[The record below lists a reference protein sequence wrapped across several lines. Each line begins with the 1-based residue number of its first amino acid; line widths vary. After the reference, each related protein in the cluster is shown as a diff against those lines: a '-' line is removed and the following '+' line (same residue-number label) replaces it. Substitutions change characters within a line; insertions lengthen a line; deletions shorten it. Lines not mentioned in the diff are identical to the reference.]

1 MNNLVTKNTA
11 RITLICTADR
21 GRPVVAA
28 LGRPLGELKPDRRKA
43 ADFVSV
49 LSRFHIVGRSS
60 SGYKSS
66 VHASVLH
73 KDQVHLSDVLWSAA
87 RRIRC
92 MLPDSVI
99 GALGIEF
106 AQSLGA
112 HKEVSSVYSIRLFL
126 EAGNAEQEARWGS
139 KTLPLHITMAIVN
152 TNNTVMKKTPTSTPT
167 EDKEYPQ
174 PPAFGVRFQQFPKAQ
189 QQQMHQQ
196 QPSKRKRISPLDKM
210 LLLPCMPMCKY
221 VCRYVYLSLCLCT
234 EIMEVYVPP

>member
-21 GRPVVAA
+21 GRPMVV
-28 LGRPLGELKPDRRKA
+28 GQHLGELKPDRRKA

-49 LSRFHIVGRSS
+49 LSRFHIMGSGGGGGDN
-60 SGYKSS
+60 GYKSS

-112 HKEVSSVYSIRLFL
+112 HKEVSSVYSIRLSL
-126 EAGNAEQEARWGS
+126 EVS
-139 KTLPLHITMAIVN
+139 C
-152 TNNTVMKKTPTSTPT
+152 
-167 EDKEYPQ
+167 
-174 PPAFGVRFQQFPKAQ
+174 FAQ
-189 QQQMHQQ
+189 
-196 QPSKRKRISPLDKM
+196 
-210 LLLPCMPMCKY
+210 
-221 VCRYVYLSLCLCT
+221 
-234 EIMEVYVPP
+234 IMNCA